1 MKSIYGESTKS
12 EDTTIISS
20 GVKIEGTVRTNGN
33 IRVDGEIQGDI
44 ISENYVTVGESGKV
58 NGKINALTISVGG
71 FVTGTIEAKEKFNL
85 TSRGK
90 INGDIITKSL
100 IVEDGG
106 VLNGNCKMPGTSGTL
121 QPISAGKK
129 DSAER

>member
-44 ISENYVTVGESGKV
+44 ISENYITVGESGKV

-90 INGDIITKSL
+90 INGDVITKSL

-106 VLNGNCKMPGTSGTL
+106 VLNGNCKM
-121 QPISAGKK
+121 AGSESSTQYTVVSKQET
-129 DSAER
+129 AAN